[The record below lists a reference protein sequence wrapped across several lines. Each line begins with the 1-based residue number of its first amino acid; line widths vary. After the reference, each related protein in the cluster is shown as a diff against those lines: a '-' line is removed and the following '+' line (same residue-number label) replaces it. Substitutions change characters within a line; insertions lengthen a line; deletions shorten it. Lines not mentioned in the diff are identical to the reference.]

1 MTVRR
6 RSALTALALGGAL
19 AGCAGVE
26 PRPLAPTLFPPPGAA
41 LPPKDPT
48 PIALWLADPAQSFTN
63 PPVRMRFVRVEL
75 PIGRIVEAAALLA
88 LGEQFAAVGVGAPDA
103 HVVVRVSDVAPDL
116 HSALVYLVPVP
127 GGLIDRV
134 DITTRLAIRCA
145 ALAPTARHAGTTCTT
160 AAANGCDLGTWAR
173 SCGNG
178 CRRRSSAASTSRW
191 STCCARPPPTCAGGW
206 CGSGGATGCCSR
218 RPWTRATTRL
228 PATASGIAWPARV
241 FTVCCSRR
249 HLEAHL

>member
-19 AGCAGVE
+19 ASCAGVE

-145 ALAPTARHAGTTCTT
+145 ALGPDGAPRWHHVYDSGRERLRPRHLGPFVRERLQEAIQRRFHEQAVHLLRE
-160 AAANGCDLGTWAR
+160 AAADLRRWLVR
-173 SCGNG
+173 E
-178 CRRRSSAASTSRW
+178 RRRD
-191 STCCARPPPTCAGGW
+191 
-206 CGSGGATGCCSR
+206 
-218 RPWTRATTRL
+218 RL
-228 PATASGIAWPARV
+228 
-241 FTVCCSRR
+241 
-249 HLEAHL
+249 L